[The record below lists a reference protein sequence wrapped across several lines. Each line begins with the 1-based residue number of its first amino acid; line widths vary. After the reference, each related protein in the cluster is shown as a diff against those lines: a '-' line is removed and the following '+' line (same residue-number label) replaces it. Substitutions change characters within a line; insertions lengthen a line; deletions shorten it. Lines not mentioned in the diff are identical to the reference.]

1 MARIWFSPGKLA
13 DHFHEIIGYKAGLAS
28 SIEQM
33 CDLLSGTG
41 YSDDILSSEHYG
53 LALRS
58 EDYEY
63 LYYHL
68 LYKVGVTDT
77 PRPRLF
83 TQSVLFKRI
92 IKEKGIEYLNN
103 IQNIYSRYYNIG
115 VEQAVKNGQSSV
127 DPKPMLAEVMKKYGA
142 TGARDL
148 IDLMRFYDAHFQNSP
163 HTSGRW
169 QEWKDIVNLNDL
181 FENHQPVVSHGTF
194 LDQRF
199 INYLSNNI
207 AQLGEIHW
215 RKFEE
220 LIGECFSRS
229 GYKVELGPGTNDDG
243 VDIRV
248 WNDSTQVHPEF
259 IIQCK
264 RYKSKI
270 DKVTVK
276 GLYADV
282 LEEQATTGLL
292 VTTSE
297 FSPGARTTISARSYP
312 IKEVNGEKVSEWL
325 HALRTPGSGVIRV

>member
-1 MARIWFSPGKLA
+1 MARIWFSPGDLA
-13 DHFHEIIGYKAGLAS
+13 DHLHEIIGYKSGLAS

-41 YSDDILSSEHYG
+41 YADDILRSEGNG
-53 LALRS
+53 LAIRS
-58 EDYEY
+58 EDYED
-63 LYYHL
+63 LYYQL

-77 PRPRLF
+77 PRQGLF
-83 TQSVLFKRI
+83 TQSQFFIRVM
-92 IKEKGIEYLNN
+92 KEKGLDYITDL
-103 IQNIYSRYYNIG
+103 QNIYSKHYRLG
-115 VEQAVKNGQSSV
+115 VELAVKNGQSSV
-127 DPKPMLAEVMKKYGA
+127 NPMPMLAEAMEKYGK
-142 TGARDL
+142 TGVSDL
-148 IDLMRFYDAHFQNSP
+148 IELMKMYDAHFQNSP

-169 QEWKDIVNLNDL
+169 EEWKDIVDLNDL
-181 FENHQPVVSHGTF
+181 FEKHQPVVSHGTF

-199 INYLSNNI
+199 INYLSNNLTK
-207 AQLGEIHW
+207 LGEIHW

-220 LIGECFSRS
+220 LIGECFSQS

-248 WNDSTQVHPEF
+248 WNDSAQTHPEF

-270 DKVTVK
+270 DKVTIK

-282 LEEQATTGLL
+282 LEAKATTGLL

-297 FSPGARTTISARSYP
+297 FSPGARTTISARNYP
-312 IKEVNGEKVSEWL
+312 IKEVNGEKVAEWL
-325 HALRTPGSGVIRV
+325 KALRTPGSGLIRI